1 MMSVAATVA
10 VKAVAVVT
18 ILSML
23 PLPVRTSSDDFDQ
36 FNKIFENASIL
47 IPEEFQ
53 VSEQVAFADLNI
65 NIRNIKCYDFFIGDV
80 TVDHEQ
86 QESNFVLNLG
96 VAKLD
101 LTCEMD
107 YDYFYGM
114 LRGDGWVQIQTDDS
128 DATSNF
134 VFKTPYSRSAPT
146 DSFVDSCYSNVN
158 IKRIDFE
165 EDFVSEV
172 VEIFQGLIRNTMETA
187 IGDKICEQLLVA
199 GEEFTDNM
207 VDLAQNQLEPYLV
220 NLGENFTDPLH
231 DERNMILPN
240 DLKTPVNLQDTDG
253 HIGTILKYFDNI
265 LGTSV
270 TDSTDENDLAIN
282 VFLRSFLLNEDRS
295 FRVDSFSIATMMD
308 PVLFKGHDQITEY
321 VFTLNEISL
330 YGLDSITRINSFR
343 NIGRN
348 TIQNQLTWKTLT
360 VEFEVELELQPS
372 TMDDAILIDP
382 TSLGISER
390 FKVDFTIDNVD
401 VEASLLLLLDEDI
414 IENMK
419 LGPLF
424 YTEHLLPCLLSIVHD
439 IKVSGLDVD
448 PTFIN
453 SGPRVTD
460 FFLDT
465 GINRVITDAVEA
477 VFSMYKG
484 SLHAAIPNMFQTR
497 VRDLINTSFIDA
509 YKSDGKN
516 VTCPQVQPLK
526 EGFIDFRKFFDFN
539 DSSYGDLPPY
549 LKTLLT
555 KELLAVD
562 TETKRLR
569 INEAVVAPL
578 TAAQSGTKG
587 TILFPLDLVS
597 FFMPKDLTQ
606 QFGLES
612 LGLRIFDPKI
622 ENIDTIGMLELFEPI
637 TGEAFMLNNTMTFVD
652 AGQKP
657 LRFSFKLHLSLE
669 DGGNDKKK
677 SHDEVELSLEL
688 ADVNMI
694 VSTMTKISEEKLLNF
709 PLRDI
714 FDLNCWLATIPPPLL
729 DSHGVRVDDSEVTAS
744 ISDLATQIGSLN
756 VKADC
761 IDCSSPRMI
770 ELTNLLSSQTTQN
783 ETTQAANALLNYLTE
798 LMQGDSIQVQIDRIL
813 NDANLRCPHSLG
825 YVHSAPPLVYDT
837 SVSMRQNVF
846 LGALALASIITV
858 FLIILGVKYIVQ
870 RRHRKWLMKLPQH
883 QIKKLSYQQ
892 RSEINLEDMLNST
905 TSSMFR
911 SPDIP
916 RFVRF
921 MIPVIII
928 LNIVFF
934 ISGHLSLGAT
944 VNIEF
949 EMAGEK
955 FTINNL
961 LELSLGRSIV
971 DVWKAG
977 GRELAILLLIFS
989 GVWPYTKLL
998 ISLWLWFTSPSSV
1011 SISRRGSILLW
1022 LNWLTKWSTIDIF
1035 FLVIAISAFRLSIQ
1049 SPDTA
1054 YLPDDFYAIEMVVI
1068 PLWGLY
1074 SNIIAQLISQ
1084 ISSHLIVFYHR
1095 QIVKRGSDRLK
1106 KQYHDPENVDN
1117 TVELQHTDPGQ
1128 EQSNSSTSFEDISV
1142 HPHPSIALAPR
1153 GLSLVKVNDTS
1164 ESSLSIY
1171 QFSRPHR
1178 GETEKLLIRS
1188 YVNILLP
1195 LCALSVAI
1203 CVIGG
1208 CILTNFSLEYY
1219 GMLGLAVKFGEVT
1232 VDHSIFSMIRL
1243 MLDQAS
1249 YLGTI
1254 KDYLGLIALSLLLIS
1269 TILFV
1274 PIIQSV
1280 ALLYQWFATS
1290 TISKKRKIAVRLE
1303 ILQAW
1308 QFLDVYLI
1316 ALFVSSWQLNPI
1328 SSFMINAYCDNLSD
1342 TFAQMVYYGVLKD
1355 EDAQC
1360 FSVSARI
1367 EKSAFILTAGVILLS
1382 FLSSFVCKAMVQ
1394 HLYDE
1399 RNLELQQIQGKRD
1412 FNNVSLDEIEL
1423 ASIITNTGIR
1433 PPPVFFTDSFRWML
1447 KTADGTSSSARTL
1460 HVDEPGNNHWSLP
1473 EAIAVTD
1480 NNSHSN
1486 GRFKKGTIVS
1496 DLDLRMSKKEMETP
1510 ASIGNLKQY
1519 ASRDNTNK
1527 RSHYKS
1533 HPCKNGLHREAKGS
1547 LSSLD
1552 ERSMSESESLAY
1564 SLNTMGSIE
1573 RLSPRSLRKA
1583 PPPVS
1588 YRL

>member
-453 SGPRVTD
+453 SGPRVD
-460 FFLDT
+460 FLLDT

-669 DGGNDKKK
+669 DGGNGQLFCIFLIKFEFVLHTVFLSYSLYFPRYSFADKKK

-756 VKADC
+756 VKAGKT
-761 IDCSSPRMI
+761 
-770 ELTNLLSSQTTQN
+770 TNHVYLLSKKHFQNLGSNISQF
-783 ETTQAANALLNYLTE
+783 
-798 LMQGDSIQVQIDRIL
+798 
-813 NDANLRCPHSLG
+813 
-825 YVHSAPPLVYDT
+825 
-837 SVSMRQNVF
+837 VS
-846 LGALALASIITV
+846 
-858 FLIILGVKYIVQ
+858 
-870 RRHRKWLMKLPQH
+870 
-883 QIKKLSYQQ
+883 
-892 RSEINLEDMLNST
+892 
-905 TSSMFR
+905 
-911 SPDIP
+911 
-916 RFVRF
+916 
-921 MIPVIII
+921 
-928 LNIVFF
+928 F
-934 ISGHLSLGAT
+934 ISLS
-944 VNIEF
+944 
-949 EMAGEK
+949 
-955 FTINNL
+955 
-961 LELSLGRSIV
+961 R
-971 DVWKAG
+971 
-977 GRELAILLLIFS
+977 
-989 GVWPYTKLL
+989 
-998 ISLWLWFTSPSSV
+998 
-1011 SISRRGSILLW
+1011 
-1022 LNWLTKWSTIDIF
+1022 
-1035 FLVIAISAFRLSIQ
+1035 
-1049 SPDTA
+1049 
-1054 YLPDDFYAIEMVVI
+1054 
-1068 PLWGLY
+1068 
-1074 SNIIAQLISQ
+1074 
-1084 ISSHLIVFYHR
+1084 
-1095 QIVKRGSDRLK
+1095 
-1106 KQYHDPENVDN
+1106 
-1117 TVELQHTDPGQ
+1117 
-1128 EQSNSSTSFEDISV
+1128 
-1142 HPHPSIALAPR
+1142 
-1153 GLSLVKVNDTS
+1153 
-1164 ESSLSIY
+1164 
-1171 QFSRPHR
+1171 
-1178 GETEKLLIRS
+1178 
-1188 YVNILLP
+1188 
-1195 LCALSVAI
+1195 
-1203 CVIGG
+1203 
-1208 CILTNFSLEYY
+1208 
-1219 GMLGLAVKFGEVT
+1219 
-1232 VDHSIFSMIRL
+1232 
-1243 MLDQAS
+1243 
-1249 YLGTI
+1249 
-1254 KDYLGLIALSLLLIS
+1254 
-1269 TILFV
+1269 
-1274 PIIQSV
+1274 
-1280 ALLYQWFATS
+1280 
-1290 TISKKRKIAVRLE
+1290 
-1303 ILQAW
+1303 
-1308 QFLDVYLI
+1308 
-1316 ALFVSSWQLNPI
+1316 
-1328 SSFMINAYCDNLSD
+1328 
-1342 TFAQMVYYGVLKD
+1342 
-1355 EDAQC
+1355 
-1360 FSVSARI
+1360 
-1367 EKSAFILTAGVILLS
+1367 
-1382 FLSSFVCKAMVQ
+1382 
-1394 HLYDE
+1394 
-1399 RNLELQQIQGKRD
+1399 
-1412 FNNVSLDEIEL
+1412 
-1423 ASIITNTGIR
+1423 
-1433 PPPVFFTDSFRWML
+1433 
-1447 KTADGTSSSARTL
+1447 
-1460 HVDEPGNNHWSLP
+1460 
-1473 EAIAVTD
+1473 
-1480 NNSHSN
+1480 
-1486 GRFKKGTIVS
+1486 
-1496 DLDLRMSKKEMETP
+1496 
-1510 ASIGNLKQY
+1510 
-1519 ASRDNTNK
+1519 
-1527 RSHYKS
+1527 
-1533 HPCKNGLHREAKGS
+1533 LHR
-1547 LSSLD
+1547 LF
-1552 ERSMSESESLAY
+1552 
-1564 SLNTMGSIE
+1564 
-1573 RLSPRSLRKA
+1573 
-1583 PPPVS
+1583 
-1588 YRL
+1588 